1 MESEVLIK
9 THAMPELASPVQR
22 SSGER
27 PGNGREPVFPSGSA
41 VTPEEMPMSKSI
53 DVLAE
58 VIRNPKRTLRQ
69 VEARPNKPTKH
80 RYERR
85 RVREFLKLSDW
96 DEQAAT

>member
-1 MESEVLIK
+1 
-9 THAMPELASPVQR
+9 
-22 SSGER
+22 
-27 PGNGREPVFPSGSA
+27 
-41 VTPEEMPMSKSI
+41 MPMSKSI